1 MPVRI
6 LVVDDEPNILATL
19 APLLRSRGYEVST
32 AMTGRGAV
40 EAVER
45 ENPDLMVLDLGLPD
59 MDGWEALTRM
69 RNDPDTH
76 GLRVVAF
83 TAHAMVGD
91 EQRALAAGF
100 DGYLS
105 KPIDF
110 STFPTTVGDL
120 LP

>member
-1 MPVRI
+1 
-6 LVVDDEPNILATL
+6 
-19 APLLRSRGYEVST
+19 
-32 AMTGRGAV
+32 
-40 EAVER
+40 
-45 ENPDLMVLDLGLPD
+45 
-59 MDGWEALTRM
+59 MDGWQVLTQM
-69 RNDPDTH
+69 RKDPDTQ

-91 EQRALAAGF
+91 EQRVLDAGF

-110 STFPTTVGDL
+110 STFRATVGDL